1 MKKAGRMLKPVVS
14 LAIAAATVLT
24 MALCLPFN
32 TLDTEA
38 AKKITEA
45 DINAVRDRIKANE
58 KNTID
63 IGGQFSHASVACH
76 SGDEGYMGMFQF
88 APNENKETVIEM

>member
-45 DINAVRDRIKANE
+45 DINAFRD
-58 KNTID
+58 
-63 IGGQFSHASVACH
+63 
-76 SGDEGYMGMFQF
+76 
-88 APNENKETVIEM
+88 